1 MSVNKAKQCLKNIE
15 LVEERIKVVVLE
27 YNASN
32 DEGERDNLFEEI
44 TTLKGGLEILNNSL
58 RDYIRAL

>member
-32 DEGERDNLFEEI
+32 DEGERDNLLEEI

-58 RDYIRAL
+58 RDYVRAL